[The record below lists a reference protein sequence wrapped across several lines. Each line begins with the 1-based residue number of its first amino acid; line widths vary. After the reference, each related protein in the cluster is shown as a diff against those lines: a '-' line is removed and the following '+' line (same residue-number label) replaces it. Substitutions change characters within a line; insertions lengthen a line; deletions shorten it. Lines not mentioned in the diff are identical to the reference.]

1 MEVKKGDRAIQCSE
15 FYLSKYIDEFVK
27 ENVSIILI
35 KEINSKKEIDMNKQE
50 KRKYYNSQYSL
61 FYKYYVSG
69 KITESKF
76 MDIKN
81 KLKDLKKTCTTKEE
95 FKNKFEQYNFLD
107 NIKKNKF
114 IYNT

>member
-1 MEVKKGDRAIQCSE
+1 MIKTSCAFQLESFSLI
-15 FYLSKYIDEFVK
+15 LS
-27 ENVSIILI
+27 
-35 KEINSKKEIDMNKQE
+35 
-50 KRKYYNSQYSL
+50 
-61 FYKYYVSG
+61 